1 MRKKLLLTF
10 VLCLTAICGWAQG
23 DNVGMGGR
31 DEGVASIL
39 EKLNVMQKKNEA
51 FNIFLNTS
59 VAYEENFG
67 DRKSVV

>member
-10 VLCLTAICGWAQG
+10 AFVLAFMNSWAQG

-39 EKLNVMQKKNEA
+39 EAVTRAWLPYWRNWM
-51 FNIFLNTS
+51 
-59 VAYEENFG
+59 
-67 DRKSVV
+67 